1 MNLEAGGLER
11 YVLFSGEKKQAN
23 GKNRTEVHATDMP
36 HKQKIIIKDDP
47 ILLAKQA
54 AKIFASIAKRS
65 IGKRGR
71 FVVALSGGSTPRRMH
86 KMLAKEPFIRIIPW
100 GKTHIFWVDERCVPH
115 DSPESNYGIA
125 KKDFIDAVPIPE
137 THVHFITCESSPRAS
152 AKEYQKKLNDFLYFD
167 SKRPPRFDLIYL
179 GMGADGHIAS
189 LFPGQKTLYEKQKLI
204 VAVKGGDPNVKRIS
218 MTLPLLNQARC
229 IVFMIT
235 GKEKAK
241 TVQTVLEDRKIGLP
255 AQEIRPLNGRLTW
268 LLDRRAASLLSG
280 DLHF

>member
-1 MNLEAGGLER
+1 
-11 YVLFSGEKKQAN
+11 
-23 GKNRTEVHATDMP
+23 MP

-86 KMLAKEPFIRIIPW
+86 KMLAKEPFIRTIPW
-100 GKTHIFWVDERCVPH
+100 GKTHIFWVDERCVSH
-115 DSPESNYGIA
+115 ASPESNYGIA

-179 GMGADGHIAS
+179 GMG
-189 LFPGQKTLYEKQKLI
+189 
-204 VAVKGGDPNVKRIS
+204 
-218 MTLPLLNQARC
+218 
-229 IVFMIT
+229 
-235 GKEKAK
+235 
-241 TVQTVLEDRKIGLP
+241 QTDI
-255 AQEIRPLNGRLTW
+255 
-268 LLDRRAASLLSG
+268 SLLCFRGKRPYMRSRN
-280 DLHF
+280 